1 MIIGRPNADASSTL
15 RERLCRSQEEEGKYF
30 FPVTSH
36 QLPVPIVNG
45 VVVSCSS
52 EYILLIFFPILK
64 TRHCRLNTFFI
75 IPDLYFR
82 VDLINPSLNP
92 GTSI

>member
-1 MIIGRPNADASSTL
+1 MLMLPARFANARTGV
-15 RERLCRSQEEEGKYF
+15 RSQEEEGKYF
-30 FPVTSH
+30 FPVTIHHS
-36 QLPVPIVNG
+36 PVTSPNCQG
-45 VVVSCSS
+45 VVVSCLS

-75 IPDLYFR
+75 IPDLYFC

-92 GTSI
+92 GTSL